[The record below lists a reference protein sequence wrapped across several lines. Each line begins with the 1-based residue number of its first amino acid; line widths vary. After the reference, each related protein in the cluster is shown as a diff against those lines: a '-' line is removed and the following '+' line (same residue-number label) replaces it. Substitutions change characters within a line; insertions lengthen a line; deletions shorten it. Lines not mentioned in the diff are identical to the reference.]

1 MFDELKITC
10 IKTGEFK
17 ILNIWECG
25 LSVHDLN
32 IISAFYENHKDFTI
46 EVVE

>member
-10 IKTGEFK
+10 IKTDEIK
-17 ILNIWECG
+17 ILNIWDCG
-25 LSVHDLN
+25 LSIHDLN
-32 IISAFYENHKDFTI
+32 IISSFYENHKDFTI

>member
-10 IKTGEFK
+10 LKTGEFK
-17 ILNIWECG
+17 ILNIWESR
-25 LSVHDLN
+25 LSIHDLN
-32 IISAFYENHKDFTI
+32 IITLFYKNHKDFTI